1 MDLVALFVGIAGGA
15 LAAGVWMLL
24 KSKAKDARIAA
35 LEQEK
40 ISWQQQDTELR
51 NRLSDTAARELG
63 LYETLGKAQTELAAT
78 RERLRGLEEVLQ
90 GKDAEMEQ
98 QSRQLQEAFGKL
110 AFENVQRQS
119 QVLREQHTETLKG
132 LLEPVRSKLND
143 FEKRVNDTHGESQ
156 KSVTE
161 LKAQIEMLTQ
171 LNRQVTE
178 ETHNLTRALKGD
190 TKKQGNW
197 GEVILEKVLE
207 RSGLVKGRE
216 YETQYQT
223 NNQTGDTI
231 RPDAVVNLP
240 DNKHILIDAKVS
252 LTAYEAFMSAE
263 NDADRERHLKAHLLS
278 MRSHAKLLAEKNYP
292 SGQGLNT
299 PEFVLMFVPIE
310 SSFALAV
317 QGDSDI
323 FSFAWDL
330 KVVIVSPS
338 TLLATLRTI
347 ASIWKQENQSRN
359 ALEIAKKAG
368 DLYDKF
374 SAFTDDLIKVGKQL
388 DATKDTYSE
397 AMKKLTDGRGNLVRR
412 VEELRIMGAK
422 AGKEINAALLARAGE
437 SEESTE

>member
-1 MDLVALFVGIAGGA
+1 MDITALLIGLVLGV
-15 LAAGVWMLL
+15 LAAALWFIMQNRRKESESANLL
-24 KSKAKDARIAA
+24 QRLSILEEQRTA
-35 LEQEK
+35 LDNENREN
-40 ISWQQQDTELR
+40 R
-51 NRLSDTAARELG
+51 NRLQEMGAELAAARENVRNLN
-63 LYETLGKAQTELAAT
+63 QRLA
-78 RERLRGLEEVLQ
+78 E
-90 GKDAEMEQ
+90 KDAEVQKNEQ
-98 QSRQLQEAFGKL
+98 QLREAFGKM

-132 LLEPVRSKLND
+132 LLEPVRSKLTD

-161 LKAQIEMLTQ
+161 LRAQIEMLTQ

-223 NNQTGDTI
+223 ANQAGDTI

-252 LTAYEAFMSAE
+252 LTAYEAFTAAD
-263 NDADRERHLKAHLLS
+263 NDVERERQLKAHLLS

-292 SGQGLNT
+292 SGQGLNA

-317 QGDSDI
+317 QGDSEL
-323 FSFAWDL
+323 FSYAWDL
-330 KVVIVSPS
+330 RVVIVSPS

-347 ASIWKQENQSRN
+347 ASIWKQENQNRN
-359 ALEIAKKAG
+359 ALEIAKKA
-368 DLYDKF
+368 L
-374 SAFTDDLIKVGKQL
+374 LKVGRQL
-388 DATKDTYSE
+388 DTAKDTYSE

-412 VEELRIMGAK
+412 VEELRSMGAK
-422 AGKEINAALLARAGE
+422 AGKEINPALLARADEGDDAAE
-437 SEESTE
+437 

>member
-1 MDLVALFVGIAGGA
+1 MDITALLIGLVLGV
-15 LAAGVWMLL
+15 LAAALWFIMQNRRKESESANLL
-24 KSKAKDARIAA
+24 QRLSILEEQRTA
-35 LEQEK
+35 LDNENREN
-40 ISWQQQDTELR
+40 R
-51 NRLSDTAARELG
+51 NRLQETGAELAAARENVRNLN
-63 LYETLGKAQTELAAT
+63 QRLA
-78 RERLRGLEEVLQ
+78 E
-90 GKDAEMEQ
+90 KDAEVQKNEQ
-98 QSRQLQEAFGKL
+98 QLREAFGKM

-132 LLEPVRSKLND
+132 LLEPVRSKLTD

-161 LKAQIEMLTQ
+161 LRAQIEMLTQ

-223 NNQTGDTI
+223 ANQAGDTI

-252 LTAYEAFMSAE
+252 LTAYEAFTAAD
-263 NDADRERHLKAHLLS
+263 NDVERERQLKAHLLS
-278 MRSHAKLLAEKNYP
+278 MRSHAKLLADKNYP
-292 SGQGLNT
+292 SGQGLNA

-317 QGDSDI
+317 QGDGEL
-323 FSFAWDL
+323 FSYAWDL
-330 KVVIVSPS
+330 RVVIVSPS

-347 ASIWKQENQSRN
+347 ASIWKQENQNRN

-374 SAFTDDLIKVGKQL
+374 STFTEDLLKVGRQL
-388 DATKDTYSE
+388 DTAKDTYSE

-412 VEELRIMGAK
+412 VEELRSMGAK
-422 AGKEINAALLARAGE
+422 AGKEINPALLARADEGDDAAE
-437 SEESTE
+437 

>member
-1 MDLVALFVGIAGGA
+1 MDISALLIGLVLGV
-15 LAAGVWMLL
+15 LAAALWFIMQNRRKESESANLL
-24 KSKAKDARIAA
+24 QRLSILEEQRTA
-35 LEQEK
+35 LDNENREN
-40 ISWQQQDTELR
+40 R
-51 NRLSDTAARELG
+51 NRLQETGAELAAARENVRNLN
-63 LYETLGKAQTELAAT
+63 QRLA
-78 RERLRGLEEVLQ
+78 E
-90 GKDAEMEQ
+90 KDAEVQKNEQ
-98 QSRQLQEAFGKL
+98 QLREAFGKM

-132 LLEPVRSKLND
+132 LLEPVRSKLTD

-161 LKAQIEMLTQ
+161 LRAQIEMLTQ

-223 NNQTGDTI
+223 ANQAGDTI

-252 LTAYEAFMSAE
+252 LTAYEAFTAAD
-263 NDADRERHLKAHLLS
+263 NDVERERQLKAHLLS

-292 SGQGLNT
+292 SGQGLNA

-317 QGDSDI
+317 QGDSEL
-323 FSFAWDL
+323 FSYAWDL
-330 KVVIVSPS
+330 RVVIVSPS

-347 ASIWKQENQSRN
+347 ASIWKQENQNRN

-374 SAFTDDLIKVGKQL
+374 SAFTEDLLKVGRQL
-388 DATKDTYSE
+388 DTAKDTYSE

-412 VEELRIMGAK
+412 VEELRSMGAK
-422 AGKEINAALLARAGE
+422 AGKEINPALLARADDGDE
-437 SEESTE
+437 TAE

>member
-1 MDLVALFVGIAGGA
+1 M
-15 LAAGVWMLL
+15 
-24 KSKAKDARIAA
+24 
-35 LEQEK
+35 
-40 ISWQQQDTELR
+40 
-51 NRLSDTAARELG
+51 
-63 LYETLGKAQTELAAT
+63 
-78 RERLRGLEEVLQ
+78 
-90 GKDAEMEQ
+90 
-98 QSRQLQEAFGKL
+98 

-132 LLEPVRSKLND
+132 LLEPVRSKLTD

-161 LKAQIEMLTQ
+161 LRAQIEMLTQ

-223 NNQTGDTI
+223 ANQAGDTI

-252 LTAYEAFMSAE
+252 LTAYEAFTAAD
-263 NDADRERHLKAHLLS
+263 NDVERERQLKAHLLS

-292 SGQGLNT
+292 SGQGLNA

-317 QGDSDI
+317 QGDSEL
-323 FSFAWDL
+323 FSYAWDL
-330 KVVIVSPS
+330 RVVIVSPS

-347 ASIWKQENQSRN
+347 ASIWKQENQNRN

-374 SAFTDDLIKVGKQL
+374 SAFTEDLLKVGRQL
-388 DATKDTYSE
+388 DTAKDTYSE

-412 VEELRIMGAK
+412 VEELRSMGAK
-422 AGKEINAALLARAGE
+422 AGKEINPALLARADEGDE
-437 SEESTE
+437 AAE

>member
-1 MDLVALFVGIAGGA
+1 
-15 LAAGVWMLL
+15 
-24 KSKAKDARIAA
+24 
-35 LEQEK
+35 
-40 ISWQQQDTELR
+40 
-51 NRLSDTAARELG
+51 
-63 LYETLGKAQTELAAT
+63 
-78 RERLRGLEEVLQ
+78 
-90 GKDAEMEQ
+90 
-98 QSRQLQEAFGKL
+98 
-110 AFENVQRQS
+110 
-119 QVLREQHTETLKG
+119 
-132 LLEPVRSKLND
+132 LLEPVRSKLTD

-161 LKAQIEMLTQ
+161 LRAQIEMLTQ

-223 NNQTGDTI
+223 ANQAGDTI

-252 LTAYEAFMSAE
+252 LTAYEAFTAAD
-263 NDADRERHLKAHLLS
+263 NDVERERQLKAHLLS

-292 SGQGLNT
+292 SGQGLNA

-317 QGDSDI
+317 QGDSEL
-323 FSFAWDL
+323 FSYAWDL
-330 KVVIVSPS
+330 RVVIVSPS

-347 ASIWKQENQSRN
+347 ASIWKQENQNRN

-374 SAFTDDLIKVGKQL
+374 SAFTEDLLKVGRQL
-388 DATKDTYSE
+388 DTAKDTYSE

-412 VEELRIMGAK
+412 VEELRSMGAK
-422 AGKEINAALLARAGE
+422 AGKEINPALLARADEGDE
-437 SEESTE
+437 AAE

>member
-1 MDLVALFVGIAGGA
+1 MDITALLIGLVLGV
-15 LAAGVWMLL
+15 LAAALWFIMQNRRKESESANLL
-24 KSKAKDARIAA
+24 QRLSILEEQRTA
-35 LEQEK
+35 LDNENREN
-40 ISWQQQDTELR
+40 R
-51 NRLSDTAARELG
+51 NRLQETGAELAAARENVRNLN
-63 LYETLGKAQTELAAT
+63 QRLA
-78 RERLRGLEEVLQ
+78 E
-90 GKDAEMEQ
+90 KDAEVQKNEQ
-98 QSRQLQEAFGKL
+98 QLREAFGKM

-132 LLEPVRSKLND
+132 LLEPVRSKLTD

-161 LKAQIEMLTQ
+161 LRAQIEMLTQ

-223 NNQTGDTI
+223 ANQAGDTI

-252 LTAYEAFMSAE
+252 LTAYEAFTAAD
-263 NDADRERHLKAHLLS
+263 NDVERERQLKAHLLS

-292 SGQGLNT
+292 SGQGLNA

-317 QGDSDI
+317 QGDSEL
-323 FSFAWDL
+323 FSYAWDL
-330 KVVIVSPS
+330 RVVIVSPS

-347 ASIWKQENQSRN
+347 ASIWKQENQNRN

-374 SAFTDDLIKVGKQL
+374 STFTEDLLKVGRQL
-388 DATKDTYSE
+388 DTAKDTYSE

-412 VEELRIMGAK
+412 VEELRSMGAK
-422 AGKEINAALLARAGE
+422 AGKEINPALLARADDGDE
-437 SEESTE
+437 TAE

>member
-1 MDLVALFVGIAGGA
+1 MDITALLIGLVLGV
-15 LAAGVWMLL
+15 LAAALWFIMQNRRKESESANLL
-24 KSKAKDARIAA
+24 QRLSILEEQRTA
-35 LEQEK
+35 LDNENREN
-40 ISWQQQDTELR
+40 R
-51 NRLSDTAARELG
+51 NRLQETGAELAAARENVRNLN
-63 LYETLGKAQTELAAT
+63 QRLA
-78 RERLRGLEEVLQ
+78 E
-90 GKDAEMEQ
+90 KDAEVQKNEQ
-98 QSRQLQEAFGKL
+98 QLREAFGKM

-132 LLEPVRSKLND
+132 LLEPVRSKLTD

-161 LKAQIEMLTQ
+161 LRAQIEMLTQ

-223 NNQTGDTI
+223 ANQAGDTI

-252 LTAYEAFMSAE
+252 LTAYEAFTAAD
-263 NDADRERHLKAHLLS
+263 NDVERERQLKAHLLS

-292 SGQGLNT
+292 SGQGLNA

-317 QGDSDI
+317 QGDSEL
-323 FSFAWDL
+323 FSYAWDL
-330 KVVIVSPS
+330 RVVIVSPS

-347 ASIWKQENQSRN
+347 ASIWKQENQNRN

-374 SAFTDDLIKVGKQL
+374 SAFTEDLLKVGRQL
-388 DATKDTYSE
+388 DTAKDTYSE

-412 VEELRIMGAK
+412 VEELRSMGAK
-422 AGKEINAALLARAGE
+422 AGKEINPALLARADEGDDAAE
-437 SEESTE
+437 

>member
-1 MDLVALFVGIAGGA
+1 MDITALLIGLVLGVLASALWFIMQNRRKESESAN
-15 LAAGVWMLL
+15 LL
-24 KSKAKDARIAA
+24 QRLSILEEQRTA
-35 LEQEK
+35 LENENR
-40 ISWQQQDTELR
+40 ENR
-51 NRLSDTAARELG
+51 NRLQETGAELAAARENVRNLN
-63 LYETLGKAQTELAAT
+63 QRLA
-78 RERLRGLEEVLQ
+78 E
-90 GKDAEMEQ
+90 KDAEVQKNEQ
-98 QSRQLQEAFGKL
+98 QLREAFGKM

-132 LLEPVRSKLND
+132 LLEPVRSKLTD

-161 LKAQIEMLTQ
+161 LRAQIEMLTQ

-223 NNQTGDTI
+223 ANQAGDTI

-252 LTAYEAFMSAE
+252 LTAYEAFTAAD
-263 NDADRERHLKAHLLS
+263 NDVDRERQLKAHLLS

-292 SGQGLNT
+292 SGQGLNA

-317 QGDSDI
+317 QGDSEL
-323 FSFAWDL
+323 FSYAWDL
-330 KVVIVSPS
+330 RVVIVSPS

-347 ASIWKQENQSRN
+347 ASIWKQENQNRN

-374 SAFTDDLIKVGKQL
+374 SAFTEDLLKVGRQL
-388 DATKDTYSE
+388 DTAKDTYSE

-412 VEELRIMGAK
+412 VEELRSMGAK
-422 AGKEINAALLARAGE
+422 AGKEINPALLARADEGDE
-437 SEESTE
+437 AAE

>member
-1 MDLVALFVGIAGGA
+1 MDITALLIGLVLGV
-15 LAAGVWMLL
+15 LAAALWFIMQNRRKESESANLL
-24 KSKAKDARIAA
+24 QRLSILEEQRTA
-35 LEQEK
+35 LDNENREN
-40 ISWQQQDTELR
+40 R
-51 NRLSDTAARELG
+51 NRLQEMGAELAAARENVRNLN
-63 LYETLGKAQTELAAT
+63 QRLA
-78 RERLRGLEEVLQ
+78 E
-90 GKDAEMEQ
+90 KDAEVQKNEQ
-98 QSRQLQEAFGKL
+98 QLREAFGKM

-132 LLEPVRSKLND
+132 LLEPVRSKLTD

-161 LKAQIEMLTQ
+161 LRAQIEMLTQ

-223 NNQTGDTI
+223 ANQAGDTI

-252 LTAYEAFMSAE
+252 LTAYEAFTAAD
-263 NDADRERHLKAHLLS
+263 NDVERERQLKAHLLS

-292 SGQGLNT
+292 SGQGLNA

-317 QGDSDI
+317 QGDSEL
-323 FSFAWDL
+323 FSYAWDL
-330 KVVIVSPS
+330 RVVIVSPS

-347 ASIWKQENQSRN
+347 ASIWKQENQNRN

-374 SAFTDDLIKVGKQL
+374 SAFTEDLLKVGRQL
-388 DATKDTYSE
+388 DTAKDTYSE

-412 VEELRIMGAK
+412 VEELRSMGAK
-422 AGKEINAALLARAGE
+422 AGKEINPALVARADEGDE
-437 SEESTE
+437 AAE

>member
-1 MDLVALFVGIAGGA
+1 MDITALLIGLVLGV
-15 LAAGVWMLL
+15 LAAALWFIMQNRRKESESANLL
-24 KSKAKDARIAA
+24 QRLSILEEQRTA
-35 LEQEK
+35 LDNENREN
-40 ISWQQQDTELR
+40 R
-51 NRLSDTAARELG
+51 NRLQETGAELAAARENVRNLN
-63 LYETLGKAQTELAAT
+63 QQLA
-78 RERLRGLEEVLQ
+78 E
-90 GKDAEMEQ
+90 KDAEVQKNEQ
-98 QSRQLQEAFGKL
+98 QLREAFGKM

-132 LLEPVRSKLND
+132 LLEPVRSKLTD

-161 LKAQIEMLTQ
+161 LRAQIEMLTQ

-223 NNQTGDTI
+223 ANQAGDTI

-252 LTAYEAFMSAE
+252 LTAYEAFTAAD
-263 NDADRERHLKAHLLS
+263 NDVERERQLKAHLLS

-292 SGQGLNT
+292 SGQGLNA

-317 QGDSDI
+317 QGDSEL
-323 FSFAWDL
+323 FSYAWDL
-330 KVVIVSPS
+330 RVVIVSPS

-347 ASIWKQENQSRN
+347 ASIWKQENQNRN

-374 SAFTDDLIKVGKQL
+374 SAFTEDLLKVGRQL
-388 DATKDTYSE
+388 DTAKDTYSE

-412 VEELRIMGAK
+412 VEELRSMGAK
-422 AGKEINAALLARAGE
+422 AGKEINPALLARADEGDDAAE
-437 SEESTE
+437 

>member
-1 MDLVALFVGIAGGA
+1 MDITALLIGLVLGV
-15 LAAGVWMLL
+15 LAAALWFIMQNRRKESESANLL
-24 KSKAKDARIAA
+24 QRLSILEEQRTA
-35 LEQEK
+35 LDNENREN
-40 ISWQQQDTELR
+40 R
-51 NRLSDTAARELG
+51 NRLQERGAELAAARENVRNLN
-63 LYETLGKAQTELAAT
+63 QRLA
-78 RERLRGLEEVLQ
+78 E
-90 GKDAEMEQ
+90 KDAEVQKNEQ
-98 QSRQLQEAFGKL
+98 QLREAFGKM

-132 LLEPVRSKLND
+132 LLEPVRSKLTD

-161 LKAQIEMLTQ
+161 LRAQIEMLTQ

-223 NNQTGDTI
+223 ANQAGDTI

-252 LTAYEAFMSAE
+252 LTAYEAFTAAD
-263 NDADRERHLKAHLLS
+263 NDVERERQLKAHLLS

-292 SGQGLNT
+292 SGQGLNA

-317 QGDSDI
+317 QGDSEL
-323 FSFAWDL
+323 FSYAWDL
-330 KVVIVSPS
+330 RVVIVSPS

-347 ASIWKQENQSRN
+347 ASIWKQENQNRN

-374 SAFTDDLIKVGKQL
+374 SAFTEDLLKVGRQL
-388 DATKDTYSE
+388 DTAKDTYSE
-397 AMKKLTDGRGNLVRR
+397 AMKKLTGVRGNLVRR
-412 VEELRIMGAK
+412 VEELRSMGAK
-422 AGKEINAALLARAGE
+422 AGKEINPALVARADEGDDAAE
-437 SEESTE
+437 

>member
-1 MDLVALFVGIAGGA
+1 MDITALLIGLVLGV
-15 LAAGVWMLL
+15 LAAALWFIMQNRRKESESANLL
-24 KSKAKDARIAA
+24 QRLSILEEQRTA
-35 LEQEK
+35 LDNENREN
-40 ISWQQQDTELR
+40 R
-51 NRLSDTAARELG
+51 NRLQETGAELAAARENVRNLN
-63 LYETLGKAQTELAAT
+63 QRLA
-78 RERLRGLEEVLQ
+78 E
-90 GKDAEMEQ
+90 KDAEVQKNEQ
-98 QSRQLQEAFGKL
+98 QLREAFGKM

-132 LLEPVRSKLND
+132 LLEPVRSKLTD

-161 LKAQIEMLTQ
+161 LRAQIEMLTQ

-223 NNQTGDTI
+223 ANQAGDTI

-252 LTAYEAFMSAE
+252 LTAYEAFTAAD
-263 NDADRERHLKAHLLS
+263 NDVDRERQLKAHLLS

-292 SGQGLNT
+292 SGQGLNA

-317 QGDSDI
+317 QGDSEL
-323 FSFAWDL
+323 FSYAWDL
-330 KVVIVSPS
+330 RVVIVSPS

-347 ASIWKQENQSRN
+347 ASIWKQENQNRN

-374 SAFTDDLIKVGKQL
+374 SAFTEDLLKVGRQL
-388 DATKDTYSE
+388 DTAKDTYSE

-412 VEELRIMGAK
+412 VEELRSMGAK
-422 AGKEINAALLARAGE
+422 AGKEINPALLARADEGDE
-437 SEESTE
+437 SAE

>member
-1 MDLVALFVGIAGGA
+1 MDITALLIGLVLGV
-15 LAAGVWMLL
+15 LAAALWFIMQNRRKESESANLL
-24 KSKAKDARIAA
+24 QRLSILEEQRTA
-35 LEQEK
+35 LDNENREN
-40 ISWQQQDTELR
+40 R
-51 NRLSDTAARELG
+51 NRLQETGAELAAARENVRNLN
-63 LYETLGKAQTELAAT
+63 QRLA
-78 RERLRGLEEVLQ
+78 E
-90 GKDAEMEQ
+90 KDAEVQKNEQ
-98 QSRQLQEAFGKL
+98 QLREAFGKM

-132 LLEPVRSKLND
+132 LLEPVRSKLTD

-161 LKAQIEMLTQ
+161 LRAQIEMLTQ

-223 NNQTGDTI
+223 ANQAGDTI

-252 LTAYEAFMSAE
+252 LTAYEAFTAAD
-263 NDADRERHLKAHLLS
+263 NDVERERQLKAHLLS

-292 SGQGLNT
+292 SGQGLNA

-317 QGDSDI
+317 QGDSEL
-323 FSFAWDL
+323 FSYAWDL
-330 KVVIVSPS
+330 RVVIVSPS

-347 ASIWKQENQSRN
+347 ASIWKQENQNRN

-374 SAFTDDLIKVGKQL
+374 SAFTEDLLKVGRQL
-388 DATKDTYSE
+388 DTAKDTYSE

-412 VEELRIMGAK
+412 VEELRSMGAK
-422 AGKEINAALLARAGE
+422 AGKEINPALLARADEGDE
-437 SEESTE
+437 AAE

>member
-1 MDLVALFVGIAGGA
+1 MDITALLIGLVLGV
-15 LAAGVWMLL
+15 LAAALWFIMQNRRKESESANLL
-24 KSKAKDARIAA
+24 QRLSILEEQRTA
-35 LEQEK
+35 LDNENREN
-40 ISWQQQDTELR
+40 R
-51 NRLSDTAARELG
+51 NRLQEMGAELAAARENVRNLN
-63 LYETLGKAQTELAAT
+63 QRLA
-78 RERLRGLEEVLQ
+78 E
-90 GKDAEMEQ
+90 KDAEVQKNEQ
-98 QSRQLQEAFGKL
+98 QLREAFGKM

-132 LLEPVRSKLND
+132 LLEPVRSKLTD

-161 LKAQIEMLTQ
+161 LRAQIEMLTQ

-223 NNQTGDTI
+223 ANQAGDTI

-252 LTAYEAFMSAE
+252 LTAYEAFTAAD
-263 NDADRERHLKAHLLS
+263 NDVERERQLKAHLLS

-292 SGQGLNT
+292 SGQGLNA

-317 QGDSDI
+317 QGDSEL
-323 FSFAWDL
+323 FSYAWDL
-330 KVVIVSPS
+330 RVVIVSPS

-347 ASIWKQENQSRN
+347 ASIWKQENQNRN

-374 SAFTDDLIKVGKQL
+374 SAFTEDLLKVGRQL
-388 DATKDTYSE
+388 DTAKDTYSE

-412 VEELRIMGAK
+412 VEELRSMGAK
-422 AGKEINAALLARAGE
+422 AGKEINPALVARADEGDDAAE
-437 SEESTE
+437 

>member
-1 MDLVALFVGIAGGA
+1 MDITALLIGLVVGV
-15 LAAGVWMLL
+15 LAAALWFIMQNRRKESETVNLQQRLSLL
-24 KSKAKDARIAA
+24 EEQRAA
-35 LEQEK
+35 LDNENREN
-40 ISWQQQDTELR
+40 R
-51 NRLSDTAARELG
+51 NRLQESNA
-63 LYETLGKAQTELAAT
+63 ELAAV
-78 RERLRGLEEVLQ
+78 RENVRNLNQRLAE
-90 GKDAEMEQ
+90 KDAEAQKNEA
-98 QSRQLQEAFGKL
+98 QLREAFGKM

-132 LLEPVRSKLND
+132 LLEPVRNKLTD

-156 KSVTE
+156 KSVVE
-161 LKAQIEMLTQ
+161 LKAQIQMLTQ

-223 NNQTGDTI
+223 TNQAGDTI

-252 LTAYEAFMSAE
+252 LTAYEAFMAAD
-263 NDADRERHLKAHLLS
+263 NDAERERQLKAHLVS

-292 SGQGLNT
+292 SGHGLNA

-317 QGDSDI
+317 QGDSDM
-323 FSFAWDL
+323 FSYAWDL
-330 KVVIVSPS
+330 RVVIVSPS

-347 ASIWKQENQSRN
+347 ASIWKQENQNRN

-374 SAFTDDLIKVGKQL
+374 SAFTDDLLKVGKQM
-388 DATKDTYSE
+388 DAAKETYSE
-397 AMKKLTDGRGNLVRR
+397 AMKKLTDGRGNIVRR
-412 VEELRIMGAK
+412 VEELRGMGAK
-422 AGKEINAALLARAGE
+422 AGKEINAALLSRSMEDEA
-437 SEESTE
+437 

>member
-1 MDLVALFVGIAGGA
+1 
-15 LAAGVWMLL
+15 
-24 KSKAKDARIAA
+24 
-35 LEQEK
+35 
-40 ISWQQQDTELR
+40 
-51 NRLSDTAARELG
+51 
-63 LYETLGKAQTELAAT
+63 
-78 RERLRGLEEVLQ
+78 
-90 GKDAEMEQ
+90 
-98 QSRQLQEAFGKL
+98 
-110 AFENVQRQS
+110 
-119 QVLREQHTETLKG
+119 
-132 LLEPVRSKLND
+132 
-143 FEKRVNDTHGESQ
+143 VNDTHGESQ

-161 LKAQIEMLTQ
+161 LRAQIEMLTQ

-223 NNQTGDTI
+223 ANQAGDTI

-252 LTAYEAFMSAE
+252 LTAYEAFTAAD
-263 NDADRERHLKAHLLS
+263 NDVERERQLKAHLLS

-292 SGQGLNT
+292 SGQGLNA

-317 QGDSDI
+317 QGDSEL
-323 FSFAWDL
+323 FSYAWDL
-330 KVVIVSPS
+330 RVVIVSPS

-347 ASIWKQENQSRN
+347 ASIWKQENQNRN

-374 SAFTDDLIKVGKQL
+374 SAFTEDLLKVGRQL
-388 DATKDTYSE
+388 DTAKDTYSE

-412 VEELRIMGAK
+412 VEELRSMGAK
-422 AGKEINAALLARAGE
+422 AGKEINPALLARADEGDE
-437 SEESTE
+437 AAE

>member
-1 MDLVALFVGIAGGA
+1 MDITALLIGLVL
-15 LAAGVWMLL
+15 GVLG
-24 KSKAKDARIAA
+24 AA
-35 LEQEK
+35 LWFIMQNRRKESESANLLQRLSILEEQRTALDNENR
-40 ISWQQQDTELR
+40 ENR
-51 NRLSDTAARELG
+51 NRLQETGAELAAARENVRNLN
-63 LYETLGKAQTELAAT
+63 QRLA
-78 RERLRGLEEVLQ
+78 E
-90 GKDAEMEQ
+90 KDAEVQKNEQ
-98 QSRQLQEAFGKL
+98 QLREAFGKM

-132 LLEPVRSKLND
+132 LLEPVRSKLTD

-161 LKAQIEMLTQ
+161 LRAQIEMLTQ

-223 NNQTGDTI
+223 ANQAGDTI

-252 LTAYEAFMSAE
+252 LTAYEAFTA
-263 NDADRERHLKAHLLS
+263 ADNEVERERQLKAHLLS

-292 SGQGLNT
+292 SGQGLNA

-317 QGDSDI
+317 QGDSEL
-323 FSFAWDL
+323 FSYAWDL
-330 KVVIVSPS
+330 RVVIVSPS

-347 ASIWKQENQSRN
+347 ASIWKQENQNRN

-374 SAFTDDLIKVGKQL
+374 SAFTEDLLKVGRQL
-388 DATKDTYSE
+388 DTAKDTYSE

-412 VEELRIMGAK
+412 VEELRSMGAK
-422 AGKEINAALLARAGE
+422 AGKEINPALLARADEGDE
-437 SEESTE
+437 AAE

>member
-1 MDLVALFVGIAGGA
+1 LS
-15 LAAGVWMLL
+15 LL
-24 KSKAKDARIAA
+24 EEQRAA
-35 LEQEK
+35 LDNENREN
-40 ISWQQQDTELR
+40 R
-51 NRLSDTAARELG
+51 NRLQETGAELAAARENVRNLN
-63 LYETLGKAQTELAAT
+63 QRLA
-78 RERLRGLEEVLQ
+78 E
-90 GKDAEMEQ
+90 KDAEVQKNEQ
-98 QSRQLQEAFGKL
+98 QLREAFGKM

-132 LLEPVRSKLND
+132 LLEPVRSKLTD

-161 LKAQIEMLTQ
+161 LRAQIEMLTQ

-223 NNQTGDTI
+223 ANQAGDTI

-252 LTAYEAFMSAE
+252 LTAYEAFTAAD
-263 NDADRERHLKAHLLS
+263 NDVERERQLKAHLLS

-292 SGQGLNT
+292 SGQGLNA

-317 QGDSDI
+317 QGDSEL
-323 FSFAWDL
+323 FSYAWDL
-330 KVVIVSPS
+330 RVVIVSPS

-347 ASIWKQENQSRN
+347 ASIWKQENQNRN

-374 SAFTDDLIKVGKQL
+374 SAFTEDLLKVGRQL
-388 DATKDTYSE
+388 DTAKDTYSE

-412 VEELRIMGAK
+412 VEELRSMGAK
-422 AGKEINAALLARAGE
+422 AGKEINPALLARADEGDE
-437 SEESTE
+437 AAE

>member
-1 MDLVALFVGIAGGA
+1 MDITALLIGLVLGVLASALWFIMQNRRKESESAN
-15 LAAGVWMLL
+15 LL
-24 KSKAKDARIAA
+24 QRLSI
-35 LEQEK
+35 LEEQRTGLEN
-40 ISWQQQDTELR
+40 ENRENR
-51 NRLSDTAARELG
+51 NRLQETGAELAAARENVRNLN
-63 LYETLGKAQTELAAT
+63 QRLA
-78 RERLRGLEEVLQ
+78 E
-90 GKDAEMEQ
+90 KDAEVQKNEQ
-98 QSRQLQEAFGKL
+98 QLREAFGKM

-132 LLEPVRSKLND
+132 LLEPVRSKLTD

-161 LKAQIEMLTQ
+161 LRAQIEMLTQ

-223 NNQTGDTI
+223 ANQAGDTI

-252 LTAYEAFMSAE
+252 LTAYEAFTAAD
-263 NDADRERHLKAHLLS
+263 NDVDRERQLKAHLLS

-292 SGQGLNT
+292 SGQGLNA

-317 QGDSDI
+317 QGDSEL
-323 FSFAWDL
+323 FSYAWDL
-330 KVVIVSPS
+330 RVVIVSPS

-347 ASIWKQENQSRN
+347 ASIWKQENQNRN

-374 SAFTDDLIKVGKQL
+374 SAFTEDLLKVGRQL
-388 DATKDTYSE
+388 DTAKDTYSE

-412 VEELRIMGAK
+412 VEELRSMGAK
-422 AGKEINAALLARAGE
+422 AGKEINPALLARADEGDE
-437 SEESTE
+437 AAE

>member
-1 MDLVALFVGIAGGA
+1 MDITALLIGLVLGV
-15 LAAGVWMLL
+15 LAAALWFIMQNRRKESESANLL
-24 KSKAKDARIAA
+24 QRLSILEEQRTA
-35 LEQEK
+35 LDNENREN
-40 ISWQQQDTELR
+40 R
-51 NRLSDTAARELG
+51 NRLQETGAELAAARENVRNLN
-63 LYETLGKAQTELAAT
+63 QRLA
-78 RERLRGLEEVLQ
+78 E
-90 GKDAEMEQ
+90 KDAEVQKNEQ
-98 QSRQLQEAFGKL
+98 QLREAFGKM

-132 LLEPVRSKLND
+132 LLEPVRSKLTD

-161 LKAQIEMLTQ
+161 LRAQIEMLTQ

-223 NNQTGDTI
+223 ANQAGDTI

-252 LTAYEAFMSAE
+252 LTAYEAFTAAD
-263 NDADRERHLKAHLLS
+263 NDVDRERQLKAHLLS

-292 SGQGLNT
+292 SGQGLNA

-317 QGDSDI
+317 QGDGEL
-323 FSFAWDL
+323 FSYAWDL
-330 KVVIVSPS
+330 RVVIVSPS

-347 ASIWKQENQSRN
+347 ASIWKQENQNRN

-374 SAFTDDLIKVGKQL
+374 SAFTEDLLKVGRQL
-388 DATKDTYSE
+388 DTAKDTYSE

-412 VEELRIMGAK
+412 VEELRSMGAK
-422 AGKEINAALLARAGE
+422 AGKEINPALLARADEGDE
-437 SEESTE
+437 SAE

>member
-1 MDLVALFVGIAGGA
+1 MDITALLIGLVLGV
-15 LAAGVWMLL
+15 LAAALWFIMQNRRKESESANLL
-24 KSKAKDARIAA
+24 QRLSILEEQRTA
-35 LEQEK
+35 LDNENREN
-40 ISWQQQDTELR
+40 R
-51 NRLSDTAARELG
+51 NRLQETGAELAAARENVRNLN
-63 LYETLGKAQTELAAT
+63 QRLA
-78 RERLRGLEEVLQ
+78 E
-90 GKDAEMEQ
+90 KDAEVQKNEQ
-98 QSRQLQEAFGKL
+98 QLREAFGKM

-132 LLEPVRSKLND
+132 LLEPVRSKLTD

-161 LKAQIEMLTQ
+161 LRAQIEMLTQ

-223 NNQTGDTI
+223 ANQAGDTI

-252 LTAYEAFMSAE
+252 LTAYEAFTAAD
-263 NDADRERHLKAHLLS
+263 NDVERERQLKAHLLS

-292 SGQGLNT
+292 SGQGLNA

-317 QGDSDI
+317 QGDSEL
-323 FSFAWDL
+323 FSYAWDL
-330 KVVIVSPS
+330 RVVIVSPS

-347 ASIWKQENQSRN
+347 ASIWKQENQNRN

-374 SAFTDDLIKVGKQL
+374 SAFTEDLLKVGRQL
-388 DATKDTYSE
+388 DTAKDTYSE

-412 VEELRIMGAK
+412 VEELRSMGAK
-422 AGKEINAALLARAGE
+422 AGKEINPALVARADEGDDAAE
-437 SEESTE
+437 

>member
-1 MDLVALFVGIAGGA
+1 MDITALLIGLVLGVLASALWFIMQNRRKESESAN
-15 LAAGVWMLL
+15 LL
-24 KSKAKDARIAA
+24 QRLSILEEQRTA
-35 LEQEK
+35 LENENR
-40 ISWQQQDTELR
+40 ENR
-51 NRLSDTAARELG
+51 NRLQEMGAELAAARENVRNLN
-63 LYETLGKAQTELAAT
+63 QRLA
-78 RERLRGLEEVLQ
+78 E
-90 GKDAEMEQ
+90 KDAEVQKNEQ
-98 QSRQLQEAFGKL
+98 QLREAFGKM

-132 LLEPVRSKLND
+132 LLEPVRSKLTD

-161 LKAQIEMLTQ
+161 LRAQIEMLTQ

-223 NNQTGDTI
+223 ANQAGDTI

-252 LTAYEAFMSAE
+252 LTAYEAFTAAD
-263 NDADRERHLKAHLLS
+263 NDVDRERQLKAHLLS

-292 SGQGLNT
+292 SGQGLNA

-317 QGDSDI
+317 QGDSEL
-323 FSFAWDL
+323 FSYAWDL
-330 KVVIVSPS
+330 RVVIVSPS

-347 ASIWKQENQSRN
+347 ASIWKQENQNRN

-374 SAFTDDLIKVGKQL
+374 SAFTEDLLKVGRQL
-388 DATKDTYSE
+388 DTAKDTYSE

-412 VEELRIMGAK
+412 VEELRSMGAK
-422 AGKEINAALLARAGE
+422 AGKEINPALLARADEGDE
-437 SEESTE
+437 AAE

>member
-1 MDLVALFVGIAGGA
+1 MDITALLIGLVLGV
-15 LAAGVWMLL
+15 LAAALWFIMQNRRKESESANLL
-24 KSKAKDARIAA
+24 QRLSILEEQRTA
-35 LEQEK
+35 LDNENREN
-40 ISWQQQDTELR
+40 R
-51 NRLSDTAARELG
+51 NRLQEMGAELAAARENVRNLN
-63 LYETLGKAQTELAAT
+63 QRLA
-78 RERLRGLEEVLQ
+78 E
-90 GKDAEMEQ
+90 KDAEVQKNEQ
-98 QSRQLQEAFGKL
+98 QLREAFGKM

-132 LLEPVRSKLND
+132 LLEPVRSKLTD

-161 LKAQIEMLTQ
+161 LRAQIEMLTQ

-223 NNQTGDTI
+223 ANQAGDTI

-252 LTAYEAFMSAE
+252 LTAYEAFTAAD
-263 NDADRERHLKAHLLS
+263 NDVERERQLKAHLLS

-292 SGQGLNT
+292 SGQGLNA

-317 QGDSDI
+317 QGDSEL
-323 FSFAWDL
+323 FSYAWDL
-330 KVVIVSPS
+330 RVVIVSPS

-347 ASIWKQENQSRN
+347 ASIWKQENQNRN

-374 SAFTDDLIKVGKQL
+374 SAFTEDLLKVGRQL
-388 DATKDTYSE
+388 DTAKDTYSE

-412 VEELRIMGAK
+412 VEELRSMGAK
-422 AGKEINAALLARAGE
+422 AGKEINPALVARADEG
-437 SEESTE
+437 

>member
-1 MDLVALFVGIAGGA
+1 MDITALLIGLVL
-15 LAAGVWMLL
+15 GVLG
-24 KSKAKDARIAA
+24 AA
-35 LEQEK
+35 LWFIMQNRRKESESANLLQRLSILEEQRTALDNENR
-40 ISWQQQDTELR
+40 ENR
-51 NRLSDTAARELG
+51 NRLQETGAELAAARENVRNLN
-63 LYETLGKAQTELAAT
+63 QRLA
-78 RERLRGLEEVLQ
+78 E
-90 GKDAEMEQ
+90 KDAEVQKNEQ
-98 QSRQLQEAFGKL
+98 QLREAFGKM

-132 LLEPVRSKLND
+132 LLEPVRSKLTD

-161 LKAQIEMLTQ
+161 LRAQIEMLTQ

-223 NNQTGDTI
+223 ANQAGDTI

-252 LTAYEAFMSAE
+252 LTAYEAFTAAD
-263 NDADRERHLKAHLLS
+263 NDVERERQLKAHLLS

-292 SGQGLNT
+292 SGQGLNA

-317 QGDSDI
+317 QGDSEL
-323 FSFAWDL
+323 FSYAWDL
-330 KVVIVSPS
+330 RVVIVSPS

-347 ASIWKQENQSRN
+347 ASIWKQENQNRN

-374 SAFTDDLIKVGKQL
+374 SAFTEDLLKVGRQL
-388 DATKDTYSE
+388 DTAKDTYSE

-412 VEELRIMGAK
+412 VEELRSMGAK
-422 AGKEINAALLARAGE
+422 AGKEINPALLARADEGDE
-437 SEESTE
+437 AAE

>member
-1 MDLVALFVGIAGGA
+1 
-15 LAAGVWMLL
+15 
-24 KSKAKDARIAA
+24 
-35 LEQEK
+35 
-40 ISWQQQDTELR
+40 
-51 NRLSDTAARELG
+51 
-63 LYETLGKAQTELAAT
+63 
-78 RERLRGLEEVLQ
+78 
-90 GKDAEMEQ
+90 
-98 QSRQLQEAFGKL
+98 
-110 AFENVQRQS
+110 
-119 QVLREQHTETLKG
+119 LREQHTETLKG
-132 LLEPVRSKLND
+132 LLEPVRSKLTD

-161 LKAQIEMLTQ
+161 LRAQIEMLTQ

-223 NNQTGDTI
+223 ANQAGDTI

-252 LTAYEAFMSAE
+252 LTAYEAFTAAD
-263 NDADRERHLKAHLLS
+263 NDVERERQLKAHLLS

-292 SGQGLNT
+292 SGQGLNA

-317 QGDSDI
+317 QGDSEL
-323 FSFAWDL
+323 FSYAWDL
-330 KVVIVSPS
+330 RVVIVSPS

-347 ASIWKQENQSRN
+347 ASIWKQENQNRN

-374 SAFTDDLIKVGKQL
+374 SAFTEDLLKVGRQL
-388 DATKDTYSE
+388 DTAKDTYSE

-412 VEELRIMGAK
+412 VEELRSMGAK
-422 AGKEINAALLARAGE
+422 AGKEINPALLARADEGDE
-437 SEESTE
+437 AAE

>member
-1 MDLVALFVGIAGGA
+1 MDITALLIGLCLGV
-15 LAAGVWMLL
+15 LAAALWFLL
-24 KSKAKDARIAA
+24 QNRRRDAEQASLLQRIGLLDEQKAAS
-35 LEQEK
+35 E
-40 ISWQQQDTELR
+40 TELR
-51 NRLSDTAARELG
+51 ESRTRLQESLAELAAAREN
-63 LYETLGKAQTELAAT
+63 T
-78 RERLRGLEEVLQ
+78 RNLSERLQE
-90 GKDAEMEQ
+90 KDAEAQKNEA
-98 QSRQLQEAFGKL
+98 QLREAFGKM

-132 LLEPVRSKLND
+132 LLEPVRNKLTD

-223 NNQTGDTI
+223 TNQAGDTI

-252 LTAYEAFMSAE
+252 LTAYEAFMAAD

-292 SGQGLNT
+292 SGQGLNA

-330 KVVIVSPS
+330 RVVIVSPS

-347 ASIWKQENQSRN
+347 ASIWKQENQNRN

-374 SAFTDDLIKVGKQL
+374 TAFTDDLLKVGKQM
-388 DATKDTYSE
+388 DTAKETYSE

-412 VEELRIMGAK
+412 VEELRSMGAK
-422 AGKEINAALLARAGE
+422 AGKEINPALLNRSLEDEG
-437 SEESTE
+437 

>member
-1 MDLVALFVGIAGGA
+1 MDITALLIGLVLGV
-15 LAAGVWMLL
+15 LAAALWFIMQNRRKESESANLL
-24 KSKAKDARIAA
+24 QRLSILEEQRTA
-35 LEQEK
+35 LDNENREN
-40 ISWQQQDTELR
+40 R
-51 NRLSDTAARELG
+51 NRLQEAGAELAAARENVRNLN
-63 LYETLGKAQTELAAT
+63 QRLA
-78 RERLRGLEEVLQ
+78 E
-90 GKDAEMEQ
+90 KDAEVQKNEQ
-98 QSRQLQEAFGKL
+98 QLREAFGKM

-132 LLEPVRSKLND
+132 LLEPVRSKLTD

-161 LKAQIEMLTQ
+161 LRAQIEMLTQ

-223 NNQTGDTI
+223 ANQAGDTI

-252 LTAYEAFMSAE
+252 LTAYEAFTAAD
-263 NDADRERHLKAHLLS
+263 NDVERERQLKAHLLS

-292 SGQGLNT
+292 SGQGLNA

-317 QGDSDI
+317 QGDSEL
-323 FSFAWDL
+323 FSYAWDL
-330 KVVIVSPS
+330 RVVIVSPS

-347 ASIWKQENQSRN
+347 ASIWKQENQNRN

-374 SAFTDDLIKVGKQL
+374 SAFTEDLLKVGRQL
-388 DATKDTYSE
+388 DTAKDTYSE

-412 VEELRIMGAK
+412 VEELRSMGAK
-422 AGKEINAALLARAGE
+422 AGKEINPALIARADEGDE
-437 SEESTE
+437 AAE